1 MPGVDAPPTVI
12 ERGQTRTR
20 EEGFEDRISFVHADA
35 CETGL
40 PSGRADFVWGEDAW
54 CYVADKPRL
63 VAEAA
68 RLVRPGGTIAFT
80 DWVEGARGLA
90 TPETERLLRVMK
102 FPNLESLAG
111 YPRLLERAG
120 CAVLEAGDTGRFA
133 SHVELYMQMVQMQL
147 TYDAM
152 RILGFDGAALEGM
165 AGDMTW
171 MLELARAGKL
181 AQGRFVARKPARA

>member
-1 MPGVDAPPTVI
+1 
-12 ERGQTRTR
+12 
-20 EEGFEDRISFVHADA
+20 
-35 CETGL
+35 
-40 PSGRADFVWGEDAW
+40 
-54 CYVADKPRL
+54 
-63 VAEAA
+63 
-68 RLVRPGGTIAFT
+68 
-80 DWVEGARGLA
+80 
-90 TPETERLLRVMK
+90 
-102 FPNLESLAG
+102 
-111 YPRLLERAG
+111 
-120 CAVLEAGDTGRFA
+120 VLEAGDTGRFA